1 MGSLLL
7 ANILSGEECAP
18 GWGTE
23 DEDGEELSVECTV
36 AAGVGSGNSLPDDNS
51 PVQDA
56 GVEVITSAEGDSLD
70 HETNVALPN
79 DGATCLE
86 EAAEV
91 VEMPLSEDESSVP
104 WDVQM
109 QELEQQ
115 IASLGA
121 AAEPEDPTIVP
132 EDPTTEGELG
142 PEVTSLDH
150 NSTEN
155 QDTAQQVQVDS
166 PAVVSEIDSGTV
178 PAENAQVSM
187 EATETETETE
197 PPGCGSGAVPPENAQ
212 VSMEATETEAETPG
226 CESGAVHA
234 AYAQLS
240 AAAPEDL
247 VTRMRQAMEGI
258 PQVIS
263 WLLFSIFCGSG
274 SPQES
279 GIVPDG

>member
-187 EATETETETE
+187 EATETE
-197 PPGCGSGAVPPENAQ
+197 
-212 VSMEATETEAETPG
+212 AETPG